1 MNAFGGIRYV
11 MWARRAVLINTT
23 QQNINNKCVRYM
35 ASKRDKLYGVE
46 EGHAEQKNE
55 VRKEKYW
62 RKRNPSRKGSYWREA
77 NGYDKNNALHTGAF
91 ALIPDWSNASG
102 EIGAPTPLQEKIVQ
116 QNLRL
121 INEVYEA
128 ALIAKK
134 AQEFEISAKEN
145 SDIVHSDSQPKT

>member
-1 MNAFGGIRYV
+1 MA
-11 MWARRAVLINTT
+11 INNFRFILRSSRTMLRSADLET
-23 QQNINNKCVRYM
+23 IQNKCVRFM
-35 ASKRDKLYGVE
+35 SAKRDKLYGVE

-102 EIGAPTPLQEKIVQ
+102 EIGAPT
-116 QNLRL
+116 
-121 INEVYEA
+121 
-128 ALIAKK
+128 
-134 AQEFEISAKEN
+134 
-145 SDIVHSDSQPKT
+145 